1 MSNRQ
6 PFPQAQNSLQVRHYL
21 ISGRVQGVG
30 YRRFAEKQ
38 SRQLQLGGWVRN
50 LADGRVELVAEGE
63 PQSLEQLEGALRRG
77 PLWASVHELR
87 VQEILA
93 QAAREAVGTWRPGEF
108 TVQADAETAVTEVLE
123 IK

>member
-6 PFPQAQNSLQVRHYL
+6 PFPQAQNSLHVRHYL

-38 SRQLQLGGWVRN
+38 SRQLKLGGWVRN

-63 PQSLEQLEGALRRG
+63 PQRLAILEAALRRG

-87 VQEILA
+87 AKEILE
-93 QAAREAVGTWRPGEF
+93 QAAREACGTWRPSEF
-108 TVQADAETAVTEVLE
+108 TVKADGETAVTEVLE
-123 IK
+123 RK